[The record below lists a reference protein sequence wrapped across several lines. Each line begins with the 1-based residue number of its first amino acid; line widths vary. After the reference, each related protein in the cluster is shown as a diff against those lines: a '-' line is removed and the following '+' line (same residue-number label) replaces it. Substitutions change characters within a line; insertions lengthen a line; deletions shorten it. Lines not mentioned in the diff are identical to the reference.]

1 MPPIAEPIRPLQDV
15 YRASLALLT
24 DLYQLTMAYAH
35 WKAGA
40 AQKEGVFHLFFR
52 RHPFQGGYSVAC
64 GLTHAIDFVN
74 AFRYDD
80 SDLAYLATLQGSDG
94 QALFDDAFL
103 RYLGDLH
110 FEGDIDAAPE
120 GSVVFPF
127 EPMLRVRGPLIQ
139 GALLETP
146 LLTLIGFASLIATKA
161 SRVKHAA
168 KGDPV
173 LEFGL
178 RRAQGVDGALLA
190 SWASYVG
197 GVDAT
202 SNVLAG
208 KLFGIPCR
216 GTHAHSWVMSYDD
229 EYTAFLDYAKAMPNN
244 CVFLVD
250 TYSTLDGIQHAI
262 EVGRWLRG
270 QGFEMVGVRLDS
282 GDLAYLSQQG
292 RKMLNQ
298 AGFPQAQI
306 VASNDLDE
314 HLITSLKQQGA
325 KINVWGIGTK
335 LITAY
340 DQPAMGCVYKL
351 AAWRQPGEDWR
362 YPIKLSEQLIK
373 VSTPG
378 LQQIRRYQRRGK
390 FAWDMIY
397 NEAQPPPARAVTID
411 PLDPTRQ
418 RRASAAAPYDDVLI
432 PIFRHGAGVY
442 KAPALEDI
450 RAYAREQLDM
460 LHPAIK
466 RHLNPHEYPVGLE
479 AGLHQLKTDLVM
491 QARTAAGQGE
501 CS

>member
-1 MPPIAEPIRPLQDV
+1 MPPVTEPIRPLHDV
-15 YRASLALLT
+15 YRASLTLLT

-35 WKAGA
+35 WKSGA
-40 AQKEGVFHLFFR
+40 AHKEGVFHLFFR

-74 AFRYDD
+74 TFRYDD
-80 SDLAYLATLQGSDG
+80 SDLAYLATLRGSDG
-94 QALFDDAFL
+94 QGLFDEAFL
-103 RYLGDLH
+103 HYLSDLR

-120 GSVVFPF
+120 GSVIFPF
-127 EPMLRVRGPLIQ
+127 EPMLRVCAPLIQ

-161 SRVKHAA
+161 SRVKFAA

-229 EYTAFLDYAKAMPNN
+229 EYTAFMDYAKAMPNN

-250 TYSTLDGIQHAI
+250 TYSTLDGIRHAI
-262 EVGRWLRG
+262 EVGRWLRD

-314 HLITSLKQQGA
+314 HLITSLKHQGA

-351 AAWRQPGEDWR
+351 AAWREPDEDWR

-397 NEAQPPPARAVTID
+397 NEAQPPPERAVTID
-411 PLDPTRQ
+411 PLDPTRR
-418 RRASAAAPYDDVLI
+418 RRASAAISYDDVLA
-432 PIFRHGAGVY
+432 PVFRHGACVY
-442 KAPALEDI
+442 TAPALEDI
-450 RAYAREQLDM
+450 RAYARGQLDM
-460 LHPAIK
+460 LHPTVK

-479 AGLHQLKTDLVM
+479 TGLHQLKTDLVM
-491 QARTAAGQGE
+491 QARNAAGQGE